1 MDHNKKAVGVLQ
13 AINKN
18 QGVFG
23 KDDEGL
29 LNIIASLADIVLKNT
44 LSSEQQSQV
53 YLSLRSVLKMG
64 INIFSVFGIDK
75 LIRRGE
81 EKLME
86 IMNVSKAKILIC
98 DYSEN

>member
-44 LSSEQQSQV
+44 LSSEQQS
-53 YLSLRSVLKMG
+53 
-64 INIFSVFGIDK
+64 
-75 LIRRGE
+75 
-81 EKLME
+81 
-86 IMNVSKAKILIC
+86 
-98 DYSEN
+98 

>member
-1 MDHNKKAVGVLQ
+1 
-13 AINKN
+13 
-18 QGVFG
+18 
-23 KDDEGL
+23 
-29 LNIIASLADIVLKNT
+29 
-44 LSSEQQSQV
+44 
-53 YLSLRSVLKMG
+53 MG
-64 INIFSVFGIDK
+64 INIFSVFGIVK